1 MAYGINS
8 IDSYI
13 NQTYFEYYMNI
24 TLTPIGILT
33 NLISIYIFTRKSL
46 NNNTKIGNMHAIL
59 CFFNLFPL
67 ANSIFILQLLPVWNF
82 HLLEHSN
89 FSCKLISFWLRFSLD
104 CPSLQLCIITIM
116 LYISVKDQSRYMWLS
131 GNLKIICLISFW
143 FLFMLNFPFL
153 FYNLETVNSTAS
165 NTTRFECKASDT
177 LAIVTDLSNLFIR
190 YFIPFVLMFIVNFL
204 IFKHFHNL
212 KINRYKIT
220 RQSPK
225 PKVLIFTIMIKNI
238 LFLVFYM
245 PWAVSI
251 IVSFFEKN
259 DDSTILVHFYDIA
272 LTLSYTINSLPFF
285 VHVIFNQLFRDEM
298 KKFVKL
304 RVYV

>member
-1 MAYGINS
+1 MTYGINN
-8 IDSYI
+8 IDSYV
-13 NQTYFEYYMNI
+13 NQTYFDYYMNI

-33 NLISIYIFTRKSL
+33 NLASIYIFTRKTL

-59 CFFNLFPL
+59 CLFNLFPL
-67 ANSIFILQLLPVWNF
+67 VNSMLILQLLPAWDF
-82 HLLEHSN
+82 HMLEYTN
-89 FSCKLISFWLRFSLD
+89 LSCKLVSFWLRLSLD

-116 LYISVKDQSRYMWLS
+116 LYTSVKDHSRHMWLS
-131 GNLKIICLISFW
+131 SNLSTICVASFS

-153 FYNLETVNSTAS
+153 FYNLETSNMTAS
-165 NTTRFECKASDT
+165 NTTRFECRASDA

-190 YFIPFVLMFIVNFL
+190 YFIPFVLMFIINFL
-204 IFKHFHNL
+204 ILKHFHNL
-212 KINRYKIT
+212 EINRFKVT

-225 PKVLIFTIMIKNI
+225 PKVLIFTIMIKNM

-251 IVSFFEKN
+251 IVSFFV
-259 DDSTILVHFYDIA
+259 DSMSLVHFYDIA

-298 KKFVKL
+298 KKL
-304 RVYV
+304 IQLSYRRP